1 MIRYFCRR
9 LAFGVALLA
18 LVTSTTFFVVFGSSD
33 TVVRSLVGEQA
44 TERQMAERTA
54 ELGLDRPVWEQFG
67 DWVAHAVTGDLGRS
81 YFTSEPVT
89 EAIGN
94 RLPVTLAL
102 MICSILV
109 LAAASAVLGVLAAV
123 RRGGVVDRALQILT
137 EALSAIP
144 KFWLALMLVIALAID
159 LRLFPATG
167 YTPIGDGIG
176 AWALGLVLPTTA
188 IVLGELRITS
198 MVRGA
203 VSDELDKPYVRTLR
217 SRGLSEPEVL
227 FRHVLRNA
235 APPWLSLLSMKVV
248 ALLGGIVVI
257 EKVFA
262 LPGIGSLAT
271 SAAISGDIPVLM
283 GVVVITVAVIFV
295 VYLVFDL
302 VQAWLNPKVRL
313 S

>member
-1 MIRYFCRR
+1 MIRYLCRR

-18 LVTSTTFFVVFGSSD
+18 LVTSATFFAVFGSSH

-44 TERQMAERTA
+44 TEQQIAARTA

-67 DWVAHAVTGDLGRS
+67 DWVAHAVTGDLGTS

-89 EAIGN
+89 QAIGN
-94 RLPVTLAL
+94 RLPVTLTL
-102 MICSILV
+102 MICSMVV
-109 LAAASAVLGVLAAV
+109 LAVVSAVLGVLAAV
-123 RRGGVVDRALQILT
+123 RRGGVVDRTLQLVT
-137 EALSAIP
+137 ETLSAVP
-144 KFWLALMLVIALAID
+144 KFWLALMLVIALAIN
-159 LRLFPATG
+159 LRFFPATG
-167 YTPIGDGIG
+167 YAPLSDGVG
-176 AWALGLVLPTTA
+176 AWALGIVLPTAA

-217 SRGLSEPEVL
+217 SRGLSETEVL

-248 ALLGGIVVI
+248 ALFGGVVVI

-262 LPGIGSLAT
+262 VPGVGSLAT
-271 SAAISGDIPVLM
+271 GAATSGDIPVLM
-283 GVVVITVAVIFV
+283 GVVVTTVAIIFV

>member
-1 MIRYFCRR
+1 MIRYLCRR
-9 LAFGVALLA
+9 LAFGAALLA
-18 LVTSTTFFVVFGSSD
+18 LVTSATFFAVYGSSD

-44 TERQMAERTA
+44 SAEQIAERTA
-54 ELGLDRPVWEQFG
+54 ELGLDRPVQEQFG
-67 DWVAHAVTGDLGRS
+67 DWVAHAVTGDLGTS

-89 EAIGN
+89 QAIGN
-94 RLPVTLAL
+94 RLSVTLTL
-102 MICSILV
+102 MICSMVV
-109 LAAASAVLGVLAAV
+109 LAVVSAVLGVLAAV
-123 RRGGVVDRALQILT
+123 RRGGVVDRALQIVT
-137 EALSAIP
+137 ETLSAVP
-144 KFWLALMLVIALAID
+144 KFWLALMLVIALAIN

-167 YTPIGDGIG
+167 YAPISDGVG
-176 AWALGLVLPTTA
+176 AWALGIVLPTAA

-217 SRGLSEPEVL
+217 SRGLSESEVL

-248 ALLGGIVVI
+248 ALFSGVVVI

-262 LPGIGSLAT
+262 VPGIGSLAT
-271 SAAISGDIPVLM
+271 DAATSGDIPILM
-283 GVVVITVAVIFV
+283 GVVVTTVAIIFV

-313 S
+313 T

>member
-1 MIRYFCRR
+1 MIRYLGRR

-18 LVTSTTFFVVFGSSD
+18 LVTSATFFAVFGNSD

-44 TERQMAERTA
+44 TEQQIAARAA

-67 DWVAHAVTGDLGRS
+67 DWVAHAVTGDLGAS

-89 EAIGN
+89 QAIGN
-94 RLPVTLAL
+94 RLSVTLTL
-102 MICSILV
+102 MVFSLLL
-109 LAAASAVLGVLAAV
+109 LAVVSAVLGTLAAV
-123 RRGGVVDRALQILT
+123 RRGGMVDRTLQIVT
-137 EALSAIP
+137 ETLSAIP
-144 KFWLALMLVIALAID
+144 KFWLALMLVIALAIN

-167 YTPIGDGIG
+167 HVPISDGVG
-176 AWALGLVLPTTA
+176 AWLLGIVLPTTA

-217 SRGLSEPEVL
+217 SRGLSETEVL
-227 FRHVLRNA
+227 YRHVLRNA

-248 ALLGGIVVI
+248 ALFGGIVVI

-271 SAAISGDIPVLM
+271 DAATSGDIPVLM
-283 GVVVITVAVIFV
+283 GVVVTTVAVIFV

-313 S
+313 T